1 MRMLYTTCIC
11 YCGNNYLCTVSD
23 IHKSELL
30 LRYGI
35 QARDIR
41 FSTFSSLYVR
51 SSSIIV
57 RLQVGDVI
65 ITSLEELECVTQ
77 TYDCQYVTVI

>member
-1 MRMLYTTCIC
+1 MYYIQFTSCNYFYTV
-11 YCGNNYLCTVSD
+11 NYYTFAD

-57 RLQVGDVI
+57 RLQVSDVI
-65 ITSLEELECVTQ
+65 ITSLVGLEGAT
-77 TYDCQYVTVI
+77 